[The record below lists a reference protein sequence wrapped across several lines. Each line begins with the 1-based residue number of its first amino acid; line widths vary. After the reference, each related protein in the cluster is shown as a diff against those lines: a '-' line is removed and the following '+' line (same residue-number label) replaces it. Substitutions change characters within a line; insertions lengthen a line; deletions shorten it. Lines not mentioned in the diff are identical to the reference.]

1 MIKPVVVQ
9 KYGGSS
15 VADADRLRRV
25 ARRVVDTAQQGYSVV
40 VVISAMGRTTDE
52 LTALAKSVCAQP
64 PRRELDM
71 LLSAGERIACSTL
84 AMAISDLGQKAISFT
99 GSQVGI
105 ITNDRHTDARILEVR
120 PYRVQDELHRGR
132 VVIVAG
138 YQGVSYKREVTTLGR
153 GGSDTTAVAI
163 AAALGAEYCE
173 ICSDVDGV
181 YSADPRQVDGAQHLE
196 RISYETM
203 QELSRFGA
211 KVLHSQ
217 AVAFARRSGILIHAQ
232 SAEQGGRIT
241 IVGSDDG
248 EHPSV
253 GVAGLSHLV
262 RVNGQGGATQLNQLS
277 ILLSEAE
284 VTPLWARLEGGQ
296 PMILL
301 PVANCPDY
309 PALRQRLES
318 LPGGVRLEEELE
330 MASLV
335 GSGVGDDPDHL
346 QRLLALVDQ
355 LNLPILGIDAAS
367 FRLSLLVAHGH
378 LERALQGLHRVFI
391 EAPALEEGPG

>member
-1 MIKPVVVQ
+1 MKPVVVQ

-15 VADADRLRRV
+15 VADAERLRQV
-25 ARRVVDTAQQGYSVV
+25 ARRVVDTAELGYSVV
-40 VVISAMGRTTDE
+40 VVISAMGKTTDE
-52 LTALAKSVCAQP
+52 LTALAKSVCAEP

-84 AMAISDLGQKAISFT
+84 AMAISDLGKEAISFT
-99 GSQVGI
+99 GSQCGI

-163 AAALGAEYCE
+163 AAALSAEYCE

-181 YSADPRQVDGAQHLE
+181 YSADPNQIADAQHLDLV
-196 RISYETM
+196 SYETM

-211 KVLHSQ
+211 KVLHPQ
-217 AVAFARRSGILIHAQ
+217 AVDFARRSGILIHAQ
-232 SAEQGGRIT
+232 SAEQGGLIT
-241 IVGSDDG
+241 VIGSNDG
-248 EHPSV
+248 DQASV
-253 GVAGLSHLV
+253 GVAGLRKLV
-262 RVNGQGGATQLNQLS
+262 RLEGQGGPGQLNDVGT
-277 ILLSEAE
+277 LLSDAE

-296 PMILL
+296 PVVLIS
-301 PVANCPDY
+301 VEHCPDY
-309 PALRQRLES
+309 PALRRAFDALS
-318 LPGGVRLEEELE
+318 GGVRIQEDLE

-335 GSGVGDDPDHL
+335 GCGIGDDPDHL

-355 LNLPILGIDAAS
+355 LKLPILSIDAAAL
-367 FRLSLLVAHGH
+367 RLSLLLPAGNLDLA
-378 LERALQGLHRVFI
+378 LEGLHRCFI
-391 EAPALEEGPG
+391 EERV